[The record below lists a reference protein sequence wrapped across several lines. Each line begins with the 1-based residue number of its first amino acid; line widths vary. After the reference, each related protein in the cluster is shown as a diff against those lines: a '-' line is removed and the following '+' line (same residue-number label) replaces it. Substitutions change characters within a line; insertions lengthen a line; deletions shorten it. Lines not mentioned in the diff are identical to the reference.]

1 MRDAR
6 RWFPTL
12 STRLSNGDLVRL
24 SLAGGT
30 AKLTARDRR
39 PWQTPD
45 ILQGNNNERTPHRT
59 TDITYTVHFKS
70 YPTEVLFLI
79 IVAACNHVLVGAASE
94 NGDHKLHS
102 RHAGLGRIS
111 CRSRAD
117 SFEQHTEIPVG
128 EKLRIYWRLLLC
140 RIGFWRPP

>member
-1 MRDAR
+1 MLVGARNKPSVACGDAR
-6 RWFPTL
+6 RWLPTL

-24 SLAGGT
+24 SLVGGT

-39 PWQTPD
+39 PWQTLD

-79 IVAACNHVLVGAASE
+79 IVAACRHVPIGAASHD
-94 NGDHKLHS
+94 GD
-102 RHAGLGRIS
+102 
-111 CRSRAD
+111 
-117 SFEQHTEIPVG
+117 
-128 EKLRIYWRLLLC
+128 Y
-140 RIGFWRPP
+140 